1 MVLNLLHFFFLS
13 YFQYL
18 YDFSKCPDTPLDLI
32 STYLISSL
40 DSSGVID
47 LPMNCAG
54 LMLSDSMLVF
64 PDCKSIWSDLLM
76 FNFEGNIG
84 STSWESGSV
93 GVNFNL
99 Q

>member
-1 MVLNLLHFFFLS
+1 MVLNLLHFFLS

-18 YDFSKCPDTPLDLI
+18 YDFSKCPDTPLDLM

-40 DSSGVID
+40 DSSGVLD
-47 LPMNCAG
+47 LPINCAG

-64 PDCKSIWSDLLM
+64 PNGKNIWSDLWM
-76 FNFEGNIG
+76 FNFEGSMG
-84 STSWESGSV
+84 FSSWESCAV
-93 GVNFNL
+93 DVDFNW